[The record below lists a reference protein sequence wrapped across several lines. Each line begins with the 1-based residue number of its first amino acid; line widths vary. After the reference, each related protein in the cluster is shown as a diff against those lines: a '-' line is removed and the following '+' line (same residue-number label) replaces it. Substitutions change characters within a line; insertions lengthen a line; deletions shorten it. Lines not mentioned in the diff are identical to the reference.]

1 VSRAPGA
8 ELHLRLGA
16 RALIALQLNP
26 PLFVV
31 TPKGDGIARILID
44 YGPDTNPMFIV
55 ELNESRDILCF
66 DMLDIKG
73 SGNSAWGLSHPEPFE
88 SRA

>member
-1 VSRAPGA
+1 V
-8 ELHLRLGA
+8 
-16 RALIALQLNP
+16 IALQLNP

-31 TPKGDGIARILID
+31 TPRGDGIARILLD

-55 ELNESRDILCF
+55 ELNESRDILTF
-66 DMLDIKG
+66 DMLDCKG

>member
-1 VSRAPGA
+1 
-8 ELHLRLGA
+8 
-16 RALIALQLNP
+16 LIALQLNP

-31 TPKGDGIARILID
+31 TPRGDGIARVMID
-44 YGPDTNPMFIV
+44 YGPDLNPMFVV

-66 DMLDIKG
+66 DMIDCKG
-73 SGNSAWGLSHPEPFE
+73 SGNSAWGLEHPEPFE

>member
-1 VSRAPGA
+1 M
-8 ELHLRLGA
+8 
-16 RALIALQLNP
+16 IALQLNP

-31 TPKGDGIARILID
+31 TPKGDGIARVMID
-44 YGPDTNPMFIV
+44 YGPDMNPIFVV

-66 DMLDIKG
+66 DMIDVKG
-73 SGNSAWGLSHPEPFE
+73 SGNMMWSLEHPDPFE